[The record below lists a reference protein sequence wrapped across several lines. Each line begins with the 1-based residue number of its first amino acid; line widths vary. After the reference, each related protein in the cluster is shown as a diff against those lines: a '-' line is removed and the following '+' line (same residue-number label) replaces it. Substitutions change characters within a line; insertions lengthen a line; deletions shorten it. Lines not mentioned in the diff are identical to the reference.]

1 MKIRRS
7 TFELSVFFLMTFI
20 LYVLKI
26 ELLGNFMFFL
36 TLILLLYFGKKK
48 PELLLIT
55 LVVIETKLFGVGPT
69 KIFGVLME
77 KIEILV
83 LLVSYIYWAKKRFI
97 NKLEIPRSY
106 NLLWTTGIIIVSAAV
121 MGKVTSGQ
129 SFVIG
134 ILFQTR
140 LFILFSLFPIL
151 ALMKEKKNSFKN
163 LKKLIKICALIHAI
177 LNAIQFIVYPRIQFL
192 TITSENIRFGAIRI
206 THGYVLITIAL
217 MITFS
222 EILYKISLK
231 NMIYLVIYFVELLL
245 VCKTRM
251 VIFGVVISMIFA
263 VLSNLRYK
271 SGWKKMAVL
280 GGCGIIMI
288 CVLYTHLNDMINL
301 TQEEVSSNSGNYV
314 ARTDEI
320 AFYTAQVKNPIVGR
334 GFISPKS
341 ANGEAYDTKYG
352 YFSLTDIGVV
362 GLYVTNG
369 VIGIIWF
376 VLIIWIIGKQI
387 RRNKK
392 YLFGLEYF
400 VYSIVV
406 CMTLLTFYYNSEY
419 LIITLILL
427 ADNNII
433 NEQKGIRSINYEKRV
448 IPDPNS

>member
-1 MKIRRS
+1 
-7 TFELSVFFLMTFI
+7 
-20 LYVLKI
+20 
-26 ELLGNFMFFL
+26 
-36 TLILLLYFGKKK
+36 
-48 PELLLIT
+48 
-55 LVVIETKLFGVGPT
+55 
-69 KIFGVLME
+69 
-77 KIEILV
+77 
-83 LLVSYIYWAKKRFI
+83 
-97 NKLEIPRSY
+97 
-106 NLLWTTGIIIVSAAV
+106 
-121 MGKVTSGQ
+121 
-129 SFVIG
+129 
-134 ILFQTR
+134 
-140 LFILFSLFPIL
+140 
-151 ALMKEKKNSFKN
+151 
-163 LKKLIKICALIHAI
+163 
-177 LNAIQFIVYPRIQFL
+177 
-192 TITSENIRFGAIRI
+192 
-206 THGYVLITIAL
+206 

-320 AFYTAQVKNPIVGR
+320 AFYTAQVKNHIVGR